1 MLKLKSKMEL
11 QIYPFVEDGD
21 LIIDSTLNGEE
32 LKPLSIKLSQLFT
45 DFLEYRRAYNTSDI
59 HPNHRQEVVETIA
72 LLRHIARE
80 MEVEIDGLT
89 N

>member
-1 MLKLKSKMEL
+1 MFNIKQKMEL
-11 QIYPFVEDGD
+11 GIYPYVEDGD
-21 LIIDSTLNGEE
+21 LVIDSTLNGEE
-32 LKPLSIKLSQLFT
+32 LKPLSLKLSQLFT

-59 HPNHRQEVVETIA
+59 HPNHRQEVVEAIA

-80 MEVEIDGLT
+80 MEIEIDGTT